1 MDRDEGGGDSDGLLP
16 TELFADGALR
26 VGELDV
32 GAFTGAL
39 RVGEL
44 RDGERDGALT
54 AGGWRVGWFVSGVG
68 G

>member
-1 MDRDEGGGDSDGLLP
+1 
-16 TELFADGALR
+16 
-26 VGELDV
+26 LDV